1 MNQLLEDGGNES
13 WFSDYAGVILTSI
26 AVFLVV
32 ACKFQFTLHLSW
44 AHCVRVSNHCSGKCC
59 KNVCFPVCCV
69 NICPPSRSATTSWS
83 QPPAAVTTTSAST
96 SWLHPNQT
104 GAPGPTQDQSRENRT
119 ISGTISGSMTIYTIS
134 AGSGLNQDD
143 LPPSYQS
150 QEASSDSPP
159 TYQAATSGGFRE
171 ENYKTD
177 YSSAFTIKWWS

>member
-1 MNQLLEDGGNES
+1 MNQLLEEGGNES

-44 AHCVRVSNHCSGKCC
+44 AHCVRVFNYCSGKCC
-59 KNVCFPVCCV
+59 KNVCCV
-69 NICPPSRSATTSWS
+69 NWSATTSWS
-83 QPPAAVTTTSAST
+83 QPPAAITTTSAST

-104 GAPGPTQDQSRENRT
+104 GAPSPTQDQSRENRT

-171 ENYKTD
+171 EN
-177 YSSAFTIKWWS
+177 

>member
-1 MNQLLEDGGNES
+1 MS
-13 WFSDYAGVILTSI
+13 
-26 AVFLVV
+26 
-32 ACKFQFTLHLSW
+32 TLCQSFYF
-44 AHCVRVSNHCSGKCC
+44 CSGKCC
-59 KNVCFPVCCV
+59 KNVCCV

-104 GAPGPTQDQSRENRT
+104 GAPSPTQDQSRENRT
-119 ISGTISGSMTIYTIS
+119 IPGTISGTVSGTISGSMTIYTIS

-150 QEASSDSPP
+150 QEASSGSPP

-177 YSSAFTIKWWS
+177 YSSAFTIK